1 MKQNNFNFCIYM
13 KKPIY
18 IVLILFIS
26 ISLFLLPLINIPI
39 SSTSRGVI
47 RSVQENTQLTAV
59 VSGKVIETKL
69 EKNNQNIR
77 KGEALL
83 IVTAEQL
90 DTQKNLQAN
99 QSADYQ
105 AQLSDLQKVSNGNF
119 TGLQTGQYIREV
131 SAMQE
136 KIAQVQSQ
144 LALAKKDYDR
154 ALLLYNQGV
163 IPRAD
168 YDKVFYNYQN
178 LKTQISTIKEQQLA
192 QWQAQKRDTERQ
204 IRSLGSEITRISQ
217 EQKNYIVTAPI
228 SGRLVNFSGVQKG
241 NFIVQGQP
249 IGEISPEENQVAE
262 CMVSPKDIGFI
273 KKNQKVKFQIDAY
286 NYNQW
291 GLLEGKVVDIDQNIT
306 VNQQT
311 GEAYFKVRCVMDKNY
326 LQLKNGYKGQI
337 GKGMTLTA
345 RFYLLDRTL
354 WQLLF
359 DRVDDWFNPN
369 LK

>member
-1 MKQNNFNFCIYM
+1 MSKTINLTILVLV
-13 KKPIY
+13 
-18 IVLILFIS
+18 IVTL
-26 ISLFLLPLINIPI
+26 ISLPIIQLPI
-39 SSTSRGVI
+39 SSSSRGVV

-59 VSGKVIETKL
+59 VSGRVIETKL
-69 EKNNQNIR
+69 EKNNQNIH
-77 KGEALL
+77 KGETLL
-83 IVTAEQL
+83 VVTAEQL
-90 DTQKNLQAN
+90 DTQKNLQSN

-136 KIAQVQSQ
+136 KIAQVQTQ
-144 LALAKKDYDR
+144 LSLAKKDYDR
-154 ALLLYNQGV
+154 ANLLYNQGV
-163 IPRAD
+163 IPKSE
-168 YDKVFYNYQN
+168 YDKFYHTYQG
-178 LKTQISTIKEQQLA
+178 LQSQVSGIREQQLA
-192 QWQAQKRDTERQ
+192 QWQAQKREVERQ
-204 IRSLGSEITRISQ
+204 IRSLRAEVQRIDQ
-217 EQKNYIVTAPI
+217 EQKNYIITAPI
-228 SGRLVNFSGVQKG
+228 SGRLVNFSGIQKG
-241 NFIVQGQP
+241 NFMIQGQN
-249 IGEISPEENQVAE
+249 IGEISPEESLVAE
-262 CMVSPKDIGFI
+262 CLVSPKDIGFI
-273 KKNQKVKFQIDAY
+273 KVGQKVKFQVDTY

-291 GLLEGKVVDIDQNIT
+291 GLLEGKVKEIDQNIT

-311 GEAYFKVRCVMDKNY
+311 GDAYFRVLCTMDKNY
-326 LQLKNGYKGQI
+326 LQLKNGYKGKI

>member
-1 MKQNNFNFCIYM
+1 M

-18 IVLILFIS
+18 IVLIFFVS
-26 ISLFLLPLINIPI
+26 IILSILPIIKLPI
-39 SSTSRGVI
+39 SSSSRGVI
-47 RSVQENTQLTAV
+47 RSAQENTQLTAV
-59 VSGKVIETKL
+59 VSGRVIETKL
-69 EKNNQNIR
+69 EKNNQNIK
-77 KGEALL
+77 KGETLL
-83 IVTAEQL
+83 VVTAEQL
-90 DTQKNLQAN
+90 DTQKSLQN
-99 QSADYQ
+99 SQSSDYS
-105 AQLSDLQKVSNGNF
+105 AQLQDLNKLTRGQYG
-119 TGLQTGQYIREV
+119 GLQTGQYQREL

-136 KIAQVQSQ
+136 KIAQVQTQ
-144 LALAKKDYDR
+144 LSLAKKDYDR
-154 ALLLYNQGV
+154 ANLLYNQGV
-163 IPRAD
+163 IPKSE
-168 YDKVFYNYQN
+168 YDKFYHTYQG
-178 LKTQISTIKEQQLA
+178 LQSQVSGIREQQLA

-204 IRSLGSEITRISQ
+204 IRSLGSEITRINQ

-228 SGRLVNFSGVQKG
+228 SGRLVNFSGIQKG

-291 GLLEGKVVDIDQNIT
+291 GLLEGKVVDIDRNIT

>member
-1 MKQNNFNFCIYM
+1 MPKIIYQLF
-13 KKPIY
+13 
-18 IVLILFIS
+18 IVLLGFI
-26 ISLFLLPLINIPI
+26 IIGLILINIPI
-39 SSTSRGVI
+39 SASSRGII
-47 RSVQENTQLTAV
+47 RSQAENTKIVSV
-59 VSGKVIETKL
+59 VGGRVITNHL
-69 EKNNQNIR
+69 QRNNQQI
-77 KGEALL
+77 KQGDTLL
-83 IVTAEQL
+83 VVTAEQL
-90 DTQKNLQAN
+90 DTQKSLQN
-99 QSADYQ
+99 SQSSDYS
-105 AQLSDLQKVSNGNF
+105 AQLQDLNRLTRGQYG
-119 TGLQTGQYIREV
+119 GLQTGQYQREL

-136 KIAQVQSQ
+136 KIAQVQTQ
-144 LALAKKDYDR
+144 LSLAKKDYDR
-154 ALLLYNQGV
+154 ASLLYNQGV
-163 IPRAD
+163 IPKSE
-168 YDKVFYNYQN
+168 YDKFYHTYQG
-178 LKTQISTIKEQQLA
+178 LQSQVSGIREQQLA

-204 IRSLGSEITRISQ
+204 IRSLGSEITRINQ
-217 EQKNYIVTAPI
+217 EQKNYIITAPI
-228 SGRLVNFSGVQKG
+228 SGRLVNYSGVQKG